1 MSATADGYTPKS
13 FRELS
18 AWVGAGDAP
27 NQVEVTFD
35 GQGRSGTENPV
46 RVNVTR
52 ARLTAWATLAFGM
65 ETLGLRYAESRR
77 DTGLSDPGGALILSQ
92 DEANGTMLIGW
103 ETSNGIQVAPTPVK
117 RLLHG
122 IADACRGQLP
132 AIRLQV
138 GADVDVPAHNRD
150 HPAG

>member
-1 MSATADGYTPKS
+1 MRATADGYIPKS

-27 NQVEVTFD
+27 AQVEITFD
-35 GQGRSGTENPV
+35 GLGRRGTESPV

-77 DTGLSDPGGALILSQ
+77 DTGLSDPGGALTLSQ
-92 DEANGTMLIGW
+92 DEANGTLLIGW
-103 ETSNGIQVAPTPVK
+103 ETSNGIHVAPTPVEH
-117 RLLHG
+117 LLHG

-132 AIRLQV
+132 AIRLQA
-138 GADVDVPAHNRD
+138 GTDVDVSAHERD

>member
-1 MSATADGYTPKS
+1 MSATADGYNPKS

-18 AWVGAGDAP
+18 AWVGAGNAP
-27 NQVEVTFD
+27 DQVEITFD
-35 GQGRSGTENPV
+35 GLERSGTENPV

-77 DTGLSDPGGALILSQ
+77 DTGLLDSGGALILSQ
-92 DEANGTMLIGW
+92 DEANGRMLIGW
-103 ETSNGIQVAPTPVK
+103 VTSAGIQVAPTPVEH
-117 RLLHG
+117 LLHG

-132 AIRLQV
+132 AIRLHA
-138 GADVDVPAHNRD
+138 GADFDVPAHEGD